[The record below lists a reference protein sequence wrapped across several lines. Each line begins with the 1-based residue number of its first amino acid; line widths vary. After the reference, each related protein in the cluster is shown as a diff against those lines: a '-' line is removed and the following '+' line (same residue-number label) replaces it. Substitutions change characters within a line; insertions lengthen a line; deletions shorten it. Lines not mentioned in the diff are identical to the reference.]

1 MKRAA
6 IILAAALTLAAV
18 GDPADRLGD
27 PAQEGRARSLFREM
41 RCVVCQGESID
52 DSDAPL
58 AADLRRLVRA
68 QVAAGQTDSQIRA
81 FLVTRYGDFVLFRP
95 PLSWTNLVL
104 WVGPFAVALGGL
116 ALLIA
121 RERRPVTPAVNLS
134 AEDEA
139 RLARLAAGEDDT

>member
-1 MKRAA
+1 MRRAT

-18 GDPADRLGD
+18 GDPADRLAD
-27 PAQEGRARSLFREM
+27 PVKEARARSLFRET

-68 QVAAGQTDSQIRA
+68 QVASGRTDGQIRG
-81 FLVTRYGDFVLFRP
+81 FLVARYGDFVLFRP

-104 WVGPFAVALGGL
+104 WVGPFLVALGGL
-116 ALLIA
+116 ALLIT
-121 RERRPVTPAVNLS
+121 RERRPPAPPAAELS

-139 RLARLAAGEDDT
+139 KLARLAAGDDT